1 MSTPSILIVEDEQI
15 VAAGLKKRLQE
26 FGYQVAAM
34 ATSGQEAIELAG
46 RIHPDLVLM
55 DIRLEGQMDGIEAAG
70 QIRSR
75 FHLPIVY
82 LTAYSN
88 PEVLNRAKITEPFG
102 YILKPYQERE
112 LQVVIETALYKHKM
126 ERKLRERERWF
137 AATLTSIGDGVVAT
151 DENGQ
156 VTFMNPMAEVLT
168 GWHADD
174 AVGQTIEAVFHL
186 VHEETRQP
194 METPLRQ
201 AMAEKRPVP
210 MANHAVLVARNAV
223 ERPIEDCASPIL
235 DDDNIS
241 LGGVMVFRDVTER
254 KIRESLRNE
263 VLRRDHVERELR
275 HRANE
280 LVRALGLSEEKLR
293 QVIQSDLIGIVS
305 WDDAGNIQ
313 EANDAFLRLTGHQR
327 EELVAGLVRW
337 SAFVPADRRGLNV
350 RALREIRTRGSCTPF
365 ETICIAKDS
374 RRIPVLVGALVLQDQ
389 RDRGVAFVLD
399 LSGQKKAERQVEMH
413 VEKLRRLAE
422 ASALIH
428 APLSQEQVLQVTT
441 DRAREIVGAHFCAAI
456 IIGTT
461 PEANPIG
468 AVSASEACAPMRTFR
483 LDPAHSPPH
492 ASICDRSRPLRL
504 TNAELQADPQWR
516 AIGNWEGGHATFQGL
531 LTAPLLGKEGLPLGL
546 LLLSHKYENDFTE
559 LDQAIAVQLAQ
570 VASVAI
576 ANARLYTDLQASQ
589 DVLSQKEKHLRA
601 IIETSPACIK
611 IIATDGTLLEMNSS
625 GLGMVQV
632 DTVDEVLGREVAQL
646 VAPEYRDAFR
656 ALHKKVCSGNG
667 GSLQY
672 EVLGAKGRRL
682 QVETRSACLKQH
694 DGTHVHLSITQDLS
708 ERHRLQEAYLQAQKM
723 EAVGRLAGGIAH
735 DFNNLLTVINGYS
748 EILQSLFKENEQA
761 RDLLN
766 QILEAG
772 HRAAGLTQ
780 QLLAYSRRQ
789 HQFLK
794 VVNLNEVLTNTG
806 RMLRRMIGEDIE
818 IITNLEPGLRLI
830 RADPNQIDQVIM
842 NLAVNAKDAMPQGG
856 TITIETRNVQLDGSF
871 PPEQFKIPAGAYVC
885 LMVVDSGCGMDPDT
899 LTRAF
904 EPFFTTKEIGKGTG
918 LGLATVY
925 GIVKQSSGYIHIT
938 SELGKGSHFAIYLPV
953 TEKDPIEQAGAL
965 PEQQLPE
972 GTETIL
978 IAEDEIAVRFLMRSI
993 LQQRGYRVID
1003 AANGKEALN
1012 LVAKFQGDVQ
1022 LLITDVV
1029 MPKMR
1034 GTQLV
1039 AELRKQN
1046 PNLAVLYVSGYAEQV
1061 ALEGGLFN
1069 SETTFLQKPFSND
1082 SLAIKVRTLL
1092 DASAASRRGQTG
1104 R

>member
-1 MSTPSILIVEDEQI
+1 MTTPSILIVEDEQI

-26 FGYQVAAM
+26 FGYAVPAM
-34 ATSGQEAIELAG
+34 ATSGPEAIELAG
-46 RIHPDLVLM
+46 RMQPDLVLM

-75 FHLPIVY
+75 FRLPIVY

-112 LQVVIETALYKHKM
+112 LHVVIETALYKHRM

-137 AATLTSIGDGVVAT
+137 VATLTSIGDGVVAT
-151 DENGQ
+151 DETGHI
-156 VTFMNPMAEVLT
+156 TFMNPMAEILT
-168 GWHADD
+168 GWTAGD
-174 AVGQTIEAVFHL
+174 ALGLNVERVFHL
-186 VHEETRQP
+186 VHEETRVP

-210 MANHAVLVARNAV
+210 MANHAVLVSRNAV

-235 DDDNIS
+235 DDGNAS

-254 KIRESLRNE
+254 KVREALRNE

-275 HRANE
+275 HRADD
-280 LVRALGLSEEKLR
+280 LARALGLSEEKLR
-293 QVIQSDLIGIVS
+293 QVIQSDLIGIIS

-313 EANDAFLRLTGHQR
+313 EANDAFLRLTGHRRQD
-327 EELVAGLVRW
+327 LVDGLVRW
-337 SAFVPADRRGLNV
+337 SDFVPEDRRAFEV
-350 RALREIRTRGSCTPF
+350 RALREIRARGSCTPF
-365 ETICIAKDS
+365 ETLCIAKDG
-374 RRIPVLVGALVLQDQ
+374 RRIPVLVGAVLLQDR

-399 LSGQKKAERQVEMH
+399 LSGQKQAERQVKVH
-413 VEKLRRLAE
+413 VEQLRLLAE
-422 ASALIH
+422 AGAHIH
-428 APLSQEQVLQVTT
+428 APLSQEHVLQVATE
-441 DRAREIVGAHFCAAI
+441 RAREIVGAHFCAAI
-456 IIGTT
+456 ITGRT
-461 PEANPIG
+461 PEARPIG
-468 AVSASEACAPMRTFR
+468 AVSASEACAPMRRFR
-483 LDPAHSPPH
+483 LDPGHSLQH
-492 ASICDRSRPLRL
+492 DSICRRARPLRL
-504 TNAELQADPQWR
+504 TSAELQADPQWKE
-516 AIGNWEGGHATFQGL
+516 IGAWEGGHTSFEGL
-531 LTAPLLGKEGLPLGL
+531 LTAPLLGQEGQPLGL

-559 LDQAIAVQLAQ
+559 SDQAIVVQLAQ
-570 VASVAI
+570 VAAVAI
-576 ANARLYTDLQASQ
+576 ANARLYTDLQTSQ

-611 IIATDGTLLEMNSS
+611 IIAADGTLIEMNAS
-625 GLGMVQV
+625 GLKMVQV
-632 DTVDEVLGREVAQL
+632 ERVDELIGHELFHFVAS
-646 VAPEYRDAFR
+646 EYRDAFR
-656 ALHKKVCSGNG
+656 DLHKRVGSGQG

-672 EVLGAKGRRL
+672 EIIGARGRRL
-682 QVETRSACLKQH
+682 QVETRSAALKQN
-694 DGTHVHLSITQDLS
+694 DGTFVHLSITQDLS

-766 QILEAG
+766 QIIEAG

-794 VVNLNEVLTNTG
+794 LVNLNELLMGTG

-818 IITNLEPGLRLI
+818 IVTKLEPELGFV

-842 NLAVNAKDAMPQGG
+842 NLAVNAKDAMPTGG
-856 TITIETRNVQLDGSF
+856 TITIETRNVQLDGTF
-871 PPEQFKIPAGAYVC
+871 PPQQFKIPAGPYVR
-885 LMVVDSGCGMDPDT
+885 LTVSDSGAGMDPTT
-899 LTRAF
+899 LERAF
-904 EPFFTTKEIGKGTG
+904 EPFFTTKEVGKGTG

-925 GIVKQSSGYIHIT
+925 GIVKQSGGYIHIS
-938 SELGKGSHFAIYLPV
+938 SELGHGSSFAIYLPAL
-953 TEKDPIEQAGAL
+953 EKTALDAAVSL
-965 PEQQLPE
+965 PEQKVPE

-978 IAEDEIAVRFLMRSI
+978 IAEDEIAVRVLMRSI
-993 LQQRGYRVID
+993 LQKRGYHVFD
-1003 AANGKEALN
+1003 AANGKDALK
-1012 LVAKFQGDVQ
+1012 LAADLSTRVD

-1029 MPKMR
+1029 MPKMS
-1034 GTQLV
+1034 GAHLV

-1046 PNLAVLYVSGYAEQV
+1046 PGLAVLYVSGYAEHV
-1061 ALEGGLFN
+1061 ALEGGLFK
-1069 SETTFLQKPFSND
+1069 SESTFLQKPFSNE
-1082 SLAIKVRTLL
+1082 SLAIKVRTIL
-1092 DASAASRRGQTG
+1092 DAAKAAR
-1104 R
+1104 